1 MHRMSVPHENLIID
15 CPVLS
20 DAAPVVL
27 GGIGGSGTRVVTQLL
42 QSLGF
47 DMGSDLNQ
55 SLDDLGFT
63 ALFKRPSLWP
73 LEDHLPQ
80 LNEALSIYLGS
91 RGQTNTSIPS
101 GKHATRVAQLLDIT
115 RSTGEW
121 IDTGDLYERQECLAT
136 PSKPTPLWGWK
147 EPNTHMLLPFL
158 VAALPNMKYIHV
170 TRHGLDMAH
179 SSNQTQLKLWGAH
192 LLGRAVDTNSADDSL
207 AFWCAAHDRLLQ
219 VKERS
224 QKQILVLPFE
234 SLFEEPDVILTHLC
248 NFLALP
254 ESCHPAKAAIST
266 LQKPQSLGRH
276 RNYSPLNVSSDN
288 GKIFRKLGYPLDTF
302 Y

>member
-115 RSTGEW
+115 RSAGEW

-158 VAALPNMKYIHV
+158 VAALPNIKYIHI

-288 GKIFRKLGYPLDTF
+288 GKIFRKLGYPVDTF

>member
-115 RSTGEW
+115 RSAGEW

-219 VKERS
+219 VRERS

-288 GKIFRKLGYPLDTF
+288 GKIFRKLGYPVDTF

>member
-101 GKHATRVAQLLDIT
+101 GKHAARVTQLLDIT
-115 RSTGEW
+115 RSAGEW

-158 VAALPNMKYIHV
+158 VAALPNIKYIHI

-288 GKIFRKLGYPLDTF
+288 GKIFRKLGYPVDTF

>member
-101 GKHATRVAQLLDIT
+101 GKHAARVTQLLDIT
-115 RSTGEW
+115 RSAGEW
-121 IDTGDLYERQECLAT
+121 IDTGDLYERQECLVT

-158 VAALPNMKYIHV
+158 VAALPNIKYIHI

-192 LLGRAVDTNSADDSL
+192 LLGRAVDTKSADDSL

-219 VKERS
+219 VRERS

-288 GKIFRKLGYPLDTF
+288 GKIFRKLGYPVDTF